1 MTIKPINWNEIPDQT
16 DKIVWDRL
24 TANFWLPEKVP
35 VANDID
41 TWRKMTPVEK
51 ELVRKVFATL
61 TYYDTVQGVEG
72 APSLLR
78 EADTPHAEAVYCN
91 ISFMEAFAAGTELLT
106 QEGWKVIEHVTSED
120 LVAQYDPDTNTTS
133 FAHPKIVDPHYSEEV
148 YEIVANNGNA
158 RQIVSGGHRVYFE
171 EKVKKNTECQDW
183 QPAVIE
189 ARDLHKINLATA
201 HRRFRSA
208 APAVPGDG
216 LTDLDRMLI
225 AINAD
230 GAIRGERYTGEIA
243 GTIPTSFT
251 FAKERKIERFFNLAD
266 SLGWKVSEVA
276 PRDNKRNFNLAV
288 PVEYV
293 ADRSKLFKH
302 WWNLTEKSSTWC
314 HEFIEENGLWDGH
327 SLKGGYGV
335 TFYTTRKE
343 DSDFFVAAAQLAGH
357 RSRTA
362 VRTDDRSDTFADSY
376 ITNVT
381 WSKDTVNAQSM
392 QVRKVEPQMVYCV
405 QVPTTFLVTR
415 NGESPVISGNCVHA
429 KSYSTIFSTLCSTDE
444 INELFKWAED
454 EDLINRHIDHL
465 TEAYAGGGIRAFVTS
480 VFLES
485 MMFYTGFY
493 TPLRFASQGRLTN
506 TADIIRLI
514 LRDEGVHGYYIGY
527 KSQKMYSGFG
537 LTEEEYT
544 NLVYDVCQKFYEVEL
559 KRVEQMYD
567 DIGWTEDVKNFLR
580 YNANKALAN
589 LGVSS
594 MFSPAQTEIPA
605 YILAALDPGTGET
618 HDFFSG
624 SGASYVIGKA
634 EETED
639 ADWAWE

>member
-1 MTIKPINWNEIPDQT
+1 MEGINWNTQPDPTDSEI
-16 DKIVWDRL
+16 WDRL
-24 TANFWLPEKVP
+24 TTNFWLPEKIP
-35 VANDID
+35 VSNDV
-41 TWRKMTPVEK
+41 TSWRNMTGAEQDAT
-51 ELVRKVFATL
+51 LKVFTGLTALDTL
-61 TYYDTVQGVEG
+61 QGTVG
-72 APSLLR
+72 AVSLI
-78 EADTPHAEAVYCN
+78 PHAVTPQEEAVYTN
-91 ISFMEAFAAGTELLT
+91 IAFMEAFAAGTELLT
-106 QEGWKVIEHVTSED
+106 QDGWKAIEHVTADD
-120 LVAQYDPDTNTTS
+120 LVAQYDPDTNATS
-133 FAHPKIVDPHYSEEV
+133 FARPKIVDPHHSEEV

-183 QPAVIE
+183 QPAVAE
-189 ARDLHKINLATA
+189 ARDLHKINLKTA

-208 APAVPGDG
+208 APAAPGDG

-230 GAIRGERYTGEIA
+230 GSIRGEQYTGEIT

-251 FAKERKIERFFNLAD
+251 FAKERKAERFLNLAS
-266 SLGWKVSEVA
+266 SLGWKVSEVSS
-276 PRDNKRNFNLAV
+276 RDSRRHFNLAV

-314 HEFIEENGLWDGH
+314 HEFIEENGRWDGH

-357 RSRTA
+357 RSRTT
-362 VRTDDRSDTFADSY
+362 VRVDDRSDTFADSY

-381 WSKDTVNAQSM
+381 WSKDTVGAQSM

-454 EDLINRHIDHL
+454 DNLLNQHIDQL
-465 TEAYAGGGIRAFVTS
+465 TEAYAGGHIRAFVTS

-485 MMFYTGFY
+485 MLFYTGFY

-527 KSQKMYSGFG
+527 KAQKMKEAID
-537 LTEEEYT
+537 LTDEAYA

-567 DIGWTEDVKNFLR
+567 DIGWSEDVKNFLR

-589 LGVSS
+589 LGVAS

-639 ADWAWE
+639 EDWVWD

>member
-1 MTIKPINWNEIPDQT
+1 MERTLTIKPINWNEIPDQT

-78 EADTPHAEAVYCN
+78 VADTPHAEAVFTN
-91 ISFMEAFAAGTELLT
+91 IAFME
-106 QEGWKVIEHVTSED
+106 S
-120 LVAQYDPDTNTTS
+120 
-133 FAHPKIVDPHYSEEV
+133 
-148 YEIVANNGNA
+148 
-158 RQIVSGGHRVYFE
+158 
-171 EKVKKNTECQDW
+171 
-183 QPAVIE
+183 
-189 ARDLHKINLATA
+189 
-201 HRRFRSA
+201 
-208 APAVPGDG
+208 
-216 LTDLDRMLI
+216 
-225 AINAD
+225 
-230 GAIRGERYTGEIA
+230 
-243 GTIPTSFT
+243 
-251 FAKERKIERFFNLAD
+251 
-266 SLGWKVSEVA
+266 
-276 PRDNKRNFNLAV
+276 
-288 PVEYV
+288 
-293 ADRSKLFKH
+293 
-302 WWNLTEKSSTWC
+302 
-314 HEFIEENGLWDGH
+314 
-327 SLKGGYGV
+327 
-335 TFYTTRKE
+335 
-343 DSDFFVAAAQLAGH
+343 
-357 RSRTA
+357 
-362 VRTDDRSDTFADSY
+362 
-376 ITNVT
+376 
-381 WSKDTVNAQSM
+381 
-392 QVRKVEPQMVYCV
+392 
-405 QVPTTFLVTR
+405 
-415 NGESPVISGNCVHA
+415 VHA

-454 EDLINRHIDHL
+454 DNLLNQHIDQL
-465 TEAYAGGGIRAFVTS
+465 TEAYAGGHIRAFVTS

-485 MMFYTGFY
+485 MLFYTGFY

-527 KSQKMYSGFG
+527 KAQKMKEDID
-537 LTEEEYT
+537 LTDEAYA

-567 DIGWTEDVKNFLR
+567 DIGWSEDVKNFLR

-589 LGVSS
+589 LGVAS

-639 ADWAWE
+639 EDWEWD